1 MWNLDLK
8 KYSPVYLARTPITPW
23 IVNEKFMPQLKAN
36 AAFVKQLIEAY
47 PHKKRGVMN
56 WIKSAFHSP
65 AEATE
70 EIDVLNFL
78 GLKTIGTLG
87 GAFVDQ
93 HDFDQWIAV
102 AEIALPTERFYSKPF
117 LSLGSSR
124 HVLLQDVQLKG
135 VGRNNLCID
144 QDFYHSWGG
153 LVMRDALKGYLSS
166 LVANKKTKLGCL
178 NILGLFNY
186 SEVPAGSPPLTLVVR
201 ESNSFR
207 LCQID
212 SSFLT
217 DTDIKVVKTFL
228 TKSFPGLAP
237 QEMLEKIL
245 DHYIHA
251 YSVGVVHRSP
261 NKENLLID
269 GRWIDTESIDFK
281 MDSSALYPFVKIVV
295 PCSDEDLPNNFGK
308 TFAEVAQGEQGILF
322 YDSWI
327 HHLYFMCE
335 LTFETYQTLWPEDI
349 HGLND
354 CFWKIMRTYFSS
366 ETIDQWKTQTF
377 HFISNNQIQFTS
389 RSQDQLDTFDQILE
403 LAPTCKDYK
412 CIGHHYDP
420 TLGGMVYTFAEAEED
435 VHLTV
440 NKILRKWEI
449 SFWPDEKNWQEAFD
463 QARKATATIDEIIL

>member
-8 KYSPVYLARTPITPW
+8 KYSPVYLVKTPITPW
-23 IVNEKFMPQLKAN
+23 IVNEKFMPQLEAN
-36 AAFVKQLIEAY
+36 AAFVKQLIGSY

-56 WIKSAFHSP
+56 WIKGAFHTPVESL
-65 AEATE
+65 E
-70 EIDVLNFL
+70 EIDVLTYF

-93 HDFDQWIAV
+93 NDFDQWIAV

-153 LVMRDALKGYLSS
+153 LVMRDALKGYLSM

-186 SEVPAGSPPLTLVVR
+186 TEVPAGSPPLTLVVR

-217 DTDIKVVKTFL
+217 DTDIKVVKSFL
-228 TKSFPGLAP
+228 TKSFPGLRP

-251 YSVGVVHRSP
+251 YSVGVIHRSP

-281 MDSSALYPFVKIVV
+281 MDSSALYPFLKIVV
-295 PCSDEDLPNNFGK
+295 PCSDEELPNNFGK
-308 TFAEVAQGEQGILF
+308 TFAQVTSGEENILF

-335 LTFETYQTLWPEDI
+335 LTFESYQDLWPEEID
-349 HGLND
+349 GLTD

-366 ETIDQWKTQTF
+366 EALDVWKTQTF
-377 HFISNNQIQFTS
+377 HLISNNQIQFC
-389 RSQDQLDTFDQILE
+389 SQTQDELDAFANILE
-403 LAPTCKDYK
+403 LAATCHDFK

-420 TLGGMVYTFAEAEED
+420 TLGGMVYTFAQSEED
-435 VHLTV
+435 IHQVV
-440 NKILRKWEI
+440 NRLLRKWEI
-449 SFWPDEKNWQEAFD
+449 SFWPGEKNWKEAFD
-463 QARKATATIDEIIL
+463 QARKAMATIDEIIL